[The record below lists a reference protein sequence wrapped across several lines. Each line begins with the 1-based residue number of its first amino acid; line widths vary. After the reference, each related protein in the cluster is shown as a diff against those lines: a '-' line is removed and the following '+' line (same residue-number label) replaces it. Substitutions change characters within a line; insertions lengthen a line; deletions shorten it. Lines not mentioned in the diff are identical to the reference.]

1 MLRSPQN
8 YHKTKKKTLTT
19 QNVNDKFEQKLEK
32 TIEEKITLSI
42 NNIVPKVVREC
53 LENVHKGVSETV
65 TQDVKQLW
73 SETLYGSDF
82 PELDKSITTQREADR
97 VAQKETTAKP
107 PTIADAVKQA
117 VVTQKEEERKR
128 DEKRNNLII
137 YGVPEKV
144 EKDYQTR
151 IKNDNDKINVLYTTI
166 NVNSKPKKIYRLG
179 KFEAPNEGETREPR
193 ALKVIISEPAEIQ
206 AIMENCKNLK
216 GAADH
221 MEKYSVCYGMT
232 KEERD
237 KIKRTSKQR
246 QRVVPKFPKMGL
258 QSERLPPPL
267 VTRNKD
273 ISKKGQM
280 NKDTHKK
287 DHKTDIIDH
296 KQQIN

>member
-1 MLRSPQN
+1 M
-8 YHKTKKKTLTT
+8 
-19 QNVNDKFEQKLEK
+19 NDNFEQKLEK

-53 LENVHKGVSETV
+53 LENVHKGVSKTV

-82 PELDKSITTQREADR
+82 PEMDKSITTQKQADR
-97 VAQKETTAKP
+97 VAQRETTAKP

-151 IKNDNDKINVLYTTI
+151 IKNDNDKINELFTTI

-179 KFEAPNEGETREPR
+179 KFEAPNEGETKEPR
-193 ALKVIISEPAEIQ
+193 ALKVIMSDPAEIE
-206 AIMENCKNLK
+206 AIMENCTYMKF
-216 GAADH
+216 
-221 MEKYSVCYGMT
+221 
-232 KEERD
+232 
-237 KIKRTSKQR
+237 KITLSN
-246 QRVVPKFPKMGL
+246 G
-258 QSERLPPPL
+258 
-267 VTRNKD
+267 
-273 ISKKGQM
+273 
-280 NKDTHKK
+280 
-287 DHKTDIIDH
+287 
-296 KQQIN
+296 